1 MKRDWKKINNRL
13 IEQGTIWVDLRFLE
27 NRKAELAAMNQGKEG
42 ARYEYSDSLI
52 RYAGTVRAMF
62 RLQFRQTQGF
72 LDSIAKQ
79 VPELAVPCY
88 SQINRRF
95 NKLPVKIQ
103 LKQTADNKELVIAFD
118 GSGKSV
124 TNRGE
129 WMRKIHCKGKITEC
143 KGFLKIH
150 IAVNIKTQEITAI
163 EVTREDV
170 GDNTMFKPLLIQ
182 TVQNTGKKIKRAL
195 ADGGYDTYEN
205 FEMLSEVG
213 IDPVIR
219 IDDNAITDPPPPDFI
234 HRNRPEPIRTIHARE
249 QLADRKKWKKKKK
262 YGLRWIVETVFS
274 VLDRRFGTYVTAR
287 KYKNMQQEMLF
298 QAQLYNQLLC

>member
-27 NRKAELAAMNQGKEG
+27 NCKEELAAMNEGKEG
-42 ARYEYSDSLI
+42 ARFEFPDSLI
-52 RYAGTVRAMF
+52 RYAGTVRCMF

-72 LDSIAKQ
+72 LDTIAKN
-79 VPELAVPCY
+79 VTELAVPYY

-95 NKLPVKIQ
+95 NKLAVKIQ
-103 LKQTADNKELVIAFD
+103 PKQTPDNKELVIGFD
-118 GSGKSV
+118 GSGISV

-129 WMRKIHCKGKITEC
+129 WMRKVHRKGKIIEC

-150 IAVNIKTQEITAI
+150 VGVNIKTQEITAI

-182 TVQNTGKKIKRAL
+182 TVENTGKKIKRAL

-205 FEMLSEVG
+205 FEMLAEVG

-219 IDDNAITDPPPPDFI
+219 IDDNAITDPPPKDFI

-249 QLADRKKWKKKKK
+249 QLTDRTKWKKKKK

-287 KYKNMQQEMLF
+287 KYQNMQHELCF
-298 QAQLYNQLLC
+298 KAQLYNQLL